1 MAARKPAP
9 RKKPAPKVTS
19 IDGFSE
25 AALTDAFEAA
35 LEAASKA
42 KRFGD
47 LPFGAAVVDR
57 EGSVIVSAG
66 NRANRTGNPT
76 RHAEI
81 DAVSKAA
88 AIRGADLSD
97 CALVSTGE
105 PCAMCF
111 SAAWW
116 AGIGLIAYAVPA
128 EALKKAV
135 PDAMEEVLGT
145 TESMNA
151 LVERKINLHV
161 FGPAERKR
169 VARLWGKSDIPMG
182 KS

>member
-1 MAARKPAP
+1 MARRKPAP
-9 RKKPAPKVTS
+9 KKGPASKPTT
-19 IDGFSE
+19 IHGFSA
-25 AALTDAFEAA
+25 AALSDAFEAA
-35 LEAASKA
+35 LDAAKKA
-42 KRFGD
+42 KRFDD
-47 LPFGAAVVDR
+47 LPFGAAIVDR
-57 EGSVIVSAG
+57 EGSVIVSTG
-66 NRANRTGNPT
+66 NRVARTGNPV

-116 AGIGLIAYAVPA
+116 AGIGLIAHAVPA
-128 EALKKAV
+128 EALHKAV
-135 PDAMEEVLGT
+135 PDAMDEVLGT
-145 TESMNA
+145 SKAMNA
-151 LVERKINLHV
+151 LVQRKIEVHL
-161 FGPAERKR
+161 FGTAERKR
-169 VARLWGKSDIPMG
+169 VARLWGRADFPSG

>member
-9 RKKPAPKVTS
+9 GKKPAPKDESVE
-19 IDGFSE
+19 GFPE
-25 AALTDAFEAA
+25 AALSDAFEAA
-35 LEAASKA
+35 CDAAKTA

-57 EGSVIVSAG
+57 DGVVIVSAG
-66 NRANRTGNPT
+66 NRVVRTGNPV

-88 AIRGADLSD
+88 AIRGADLSG

-128 EALKKAV
+128 EALRKAV
-135 PDAMEEVLGT
+135 PEAMEEVLGT
-145 TESMNA
+145 TKAMNA
-151 LVERKINLHV
+151 FVERKIKVHV
-161 FGPAERKR
+161 FGPAERKQ
-169 VARLWGKSDIPMG
+169 VARLWGKTDIPPV
-182 KS
+182 KA